1 MEDNRGKKKLPGP
14 KFCINDHVD
23 ILVEILKRLDG
34 DTLAVAACVCQLWHS
49 ITRHDSLWENLCFRH
64 VPSPPPSGIKPV
76 VLALGGYKRLYM
88 LCLRPVLNRLSRFGL
103 RDRVDHVQLTLSL
116 FCVDCYER
124 LGGGGGKL
132 GESSASSSSSSLI
145 LQQIFVLGPIQ

>member
-1 MEDNRGKKKLPGP
+1 MEDGREKKKPPSP

-23 ILVEILKRLDG
+23 ILVEILRRLDG
-34 DTLAVAACVCQLWHS
+34 DTLAVAACVCRLWHS
-49 ITRHDSLWENLCFRH
+49 ITRHDSLWESLCFRH
-64 VPSPPPSGIKPV
+64 VPSPPPSGIKPI

-116 FCVDCYER
+116 FCVDYYER

-132 GESSASSSSSSLI
+132 GESSASSSSLMF
-145 LQQIFVLGPIQ
+145 LCRPVNV